1 VGLSGM
7 RERLREL
14 GGTLEIK
21 SSGQGTTVIAAVP
34 VNTKMTVKSL

>member
-1 VGLSGM
+1 LRGM

-21 SSGQGTTVIAAVP
+21 SSENGTTVIAAVP
-34 VNTKMTVKSL
+34 VTKPMVKNI

>member
-14 GGTLEIK
+14 GGTLDIQ
-21 SSGQGTTVIAAVP
+21 SSENGTTVIAAVP
-34 VNTKMTVKSL
+34 VSKAMVKRS